1 MKRTQQILMTVFVLL
16 CLVSAGLY
24 LMYTFLPESMPVLH
38 VSDETR
44 FTTTSVF
51 ILLTLATIPFS
62 LRLFKFKGIARDLHT
77 RKAPALL
84 KWGLIRMVMIGD
96 LLVFNILF
104 YYLFEEE
111 PTGIENVMKDG
122 NVKMENGC
130 VAFSGLDAGSAVSV
144 YQQDGRLIKDSKADA
159 DGNAI
164 VELSGMPK
172 GVLIIH
178 SNKTDIKIINR

>member
-1 MKRTQQILMTVFVLL
+1 MTAFVLL

-51 ILLTLATIPFS
+51 ILLTLAIIPFS

-104 YYLFEEE
+104 YYLLEEE
-111 PTGIENVMKDG
+111 PTHGW
-122 NVKMENGC
+122 
-130 VAFSGLDAGSAVSV
+130 LAVILLLILPFIV
-144 YQQDGRLIKDSKADA
+144 PTKGRCEAEVTEDK
-159 DGNAI
+159 
-164 VELSGMPK
+164 
-172 GVLIIH
+172 
-178 SNKTDIKIINR
+178 